1 VAVPD
6 VTLDDAGLPVL
17 VDALEREARL
27 HDTGRMLTERFL
39 GRLGE
44 VRAQL
49 AAHVRRDPG
58 VRAVEIR
65 APLFVTGAP
74 RTGTTLLFAL
84 LAEDP
89 SLRAPLG
96 WELLYPVPAPIGA
109 DDATRIALAEREL
122 RGLAEAT
129 GGALDAIHEYG
140 ARLPKECLS
149 AMSLVYRSEEF
160 TARYSVPSYVEWL
173 QACDMRP
180 AYEVHHLVLQL
191 LQGAAGAGAG
201 RTWVLKSPVHLHSLG
216 ALLAVYPD
224 ARIVVTHRDPAEVLG
239 SVNSLVAT
247 LRSAHSDHVD
257 MDDIARYHADL
268 YGRSL
273 DALVD
278 FPDDR
283 LRHVRYVDLAADPLG
298 VVRTLYADLD
308 LPLAAEVEA
317 RMQAYVDRQP
327 RPSHAYAAAPA
338 GDARFARYRERF
350 GV

>member
-1 VAVPD
+1 M
-6 VTLDDAGLPVL
+6 LDDAGLPVL
-17 VDALEREARL
+17 LDALEREARL
-27 HDTGRMLTERFL
+27 NDTGRALTERFL
-39 GRLGE
+39 SRLRE

-49 AAHVRRDPG
+49 VAHVSRDPG
-58 VRAVEIR
+58 ARDVDVR

-89 SLRAPLG
+89 VLRAPRG
-96 WELLYPVPAPIGA
+96 WELLYPVPPPVGA
-109 DDATRIALAEREL
+109 DDATRLALAEREL

-149 AMSLVYRSEEF
+149 AMSIVYRSEEF
-160 TARYSVPSYVEWL
+160 TARYRVPSYVAWL

-180 AYEVHHLVLQL
+180 AYDVHRLVLQV
-191 LQGAAGAGAG
+191 LQRTTDDRE
-201 RTWVLKSPVHLHSLG
+201 RTWVLKSPVHVHSLP
-216 ALLAVYPD
+216 ALLGVYPD
-224 ARIVVTHRDPAEVLG
+224 ARIVVTHRNPAEVLG

-247 LRSAHSDHVD
+247 LRAAHSDHVD
-257 MDDIARYHADL
+257 VDEIARYHADL

-278 FPDDR
+278 VDDDR
-283 LRHVRYVDLAADPLG
+283 LHHVRYADLAADPLG
-298 VVRTLYADLD
+298 VVRKVYAELD
-308 LPLAAEVEA
+308 LRLSFDADA
-317 RMQAYVDRQP
+317 RMRTHVDAQP
-327 RPSHAYAAAPA
+327 RPSHAYAPAPTSDS
-338 GDARFARYRERF
+338 GFARYRERF

>member
-1 VAVPD
+1 M
-6 VTLDDAGLPVL
+6 LDDAGLPVL
-17 VDALEREARL
+17 LESLEREARL
-27 HDTGRMLTERFL
+27 NDAGRMLTGRFL
-39 GRLGE
+39 GRLHE

-49 AAHVRRDPG
+49 VARGERDPG
-58 VRAVEIR
+58 VRDVQVR

-89 SLRAPLG
+89 RHRAPLG
-96 WELLYPVPAPIGA
+96 WELLYPVPPPIGA

-180 AYEVHHLVLQL
+180 AYEVHRLVLQV
-191 LQGAAGAGAG
+191 LQHAAGASAE
-201 RTWVLKSPVHLHSLG
+201 RTWVLKSPVHLHSLA

-239 SVNSLVAT
+239 SVTSLVAT

-257 MDDIARYHADL
+257 VDDIARYHADL

-283 LRHVRYVDLAADPLG
+283 LHHVRYADLATDPLG
-298 VVRTLYADLD
+298 VVRTLYDELD
-308 LPLAAEVEA
+308 LRLSAETAARV
-317 RMQAYVDRQP
+317 QAYVDAQP
-327 RPSHAYAAAPA
+327 RPSHAYTTAPVD
-338 GDARFARYRERF
+338 DARFTRYRERF